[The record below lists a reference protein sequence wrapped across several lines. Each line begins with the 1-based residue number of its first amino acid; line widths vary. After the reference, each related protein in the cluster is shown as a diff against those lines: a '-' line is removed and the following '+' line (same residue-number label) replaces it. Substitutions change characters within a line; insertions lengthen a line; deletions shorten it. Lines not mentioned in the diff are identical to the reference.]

1 MTIYPN
7 FTELCKGLLNY
18 IYNCGEMRLNLRY
31 FLMRG
36 DKIFISGWSYIY
48 TIDICMYDIIRY
60 IYIFVFAAFGL
71 C

>member
-1 MTIYPN
+1 
-7 FTELCKGLLNY
+7 
-18 IYNCGEMRLNLRY
+18 
-31 FLMRG
+31 MRG

-60 IYIFVFAAFGL
+60 IYIFGFAAFGL